1 MTKEQIIEVVIDMYS
16 LRKDAKEY
24 FEYFLNPDVNR
35 LYAKY
40 EEKIFKELKRS
51 KIYRCSPISSAR
63 ITTIKRAIKE
73 FDSFGSGKEWTVKL
87 MFTTVESALILSTV
101 VATTESY
108 GKSLAALLQETM
120 LEADAAGCFA
130 EYANRILTLTKLDDS
145 GLGSTTLR
153 SLYLRALHE
162 IGLKTEYIDL
172 LPPIK
177 TPKKTLTKL

>member
-24 FEYFLNPDVNR
+24 FEYFLDPDVKR

-40 EEKIFKELKRS
+40 EEKIFKELKRT
-51 KIYRCSPISSAR
+51 KRHGYRYTSAAR
-63 ITTIKRAIKE
+63 ITTIKRTIKE
-73 FDSFGSGKEWTVKL
+73 FNSFGSGNEWTVKL
-87 MFTTVESALILSTV
+87 MFTVVEAALILSNSMIY
-101 VATTESY
+101 TEAY
-108 GKSLAALLQETM
+108 CESLASFLQDTM
-120 LEADAAGCFA
+120 LEADAAGCFTQ
-130 EYANRILTLTKLDDS
+130 YANRILMLTKLDDT

-153 SLYLRALHE
+153 YFYLRALHE
-162 IGLKTEYIDL
+162 IGLQTEYIDL